1 MSRPFSV
8 LGLDADADE
17 RAIKR
22 AYAAKLKT
30 VRPDEDPEGFQR
42 LNEAYRAALRWAQS
56 RVAQENGSAAGAVAA
71 APAIVVPAAQEDAAT
86 PAPASAPSPADA
98 TPSQPRDLRLRDIG
112 PPQEAEEPPQR
123 FLHACL
129 TVAANARRPELEA
142 WLLAQPA
149 LWSLSRKAAM
159 GRDLVRLLHTQF
171 PPIPDTNFA
180 AIAGFF
186 AIDDLHSGYDPLFVD
201 RLRQALHAAWVAA
214 HGIGEG
220 APIEIPADRDGWPV
234 YGVARTED
242 AQAELASRRRERA
255 IRHLIETRHPE
266 LLGRTSWWKLAAGVL
281 FSPRVTEISK
291 ALESLGSDADA
302 RFDAK
307 ALRFWRGAKNVYRL
321 SRGSAFLVFTRSL
334 AIGLVFS
341 TILLSIAMFSK
352 QAPMDAGF
360 AIAIPAIAIAIAL
373 LTSLGWLLLVLGLA
387 FVAWQEQ
394 PDPPPGIARRWHR
407 MTIPLLVALGLVPF
421 ATSVSDALGLPVLAL
436 AAITAWCRQATRH
449 RAPRLLDD
457 RDGNAFWVL
466 LRVVLG
472 LVVVGLSGQITTSDH
487 ALLILC
493 LSLAAAAMALW
504 ALDLVRQRRRRVR

>member
-1 MSRPFSV
+1 MTSPLTL
-8 LGLDADADE
+8 LGLDADADA

-42 LNEAYRAALRWAQS
+42 LNEAYRAALQWVES
-56 RVAQENGSAAGAVAA
+56 HGGHEEGSAVRAAAATSAIVAA
-71 APAIVVPAAQEDAAT
+71 ASQQDAA
-86 PAPASAPSPADA
+86 SHR
-98 TPSQPRDLRLRDIG
+98 PRDLRLRDIG

-142 WLLAQPA
+142 WLLAQPT
-149 LWSLSRKAAM
+149 LWSLSRKAMM

-171 PPIPDTNFA
+171 PPIPDTNFS

-220 APIEIPADRDGWPV
+220 APIEIPTDHDGWPI
-234 YGVARTED
+234 YGPARTEE
-242 AQAELASRRRERA
+242 AQAELASRQRERA
-255 IRHLIETRHPE
+255 IRRLIETRHPE
-266 LLGRTSWWKLAAGVL
+266 LLGRRSWPKLLLGL
-281 FSPRVTEISK
+281 LLPGRMK
-291 ALESLGSDADA
+291 AIVATIEGLGSSADD
-302 RFDAK
+302 RFDPR
-307 ALRFWRGAKNVYRL
+307 ALRFWRGANDLRHA
-321 SRGSAFLVFTRSL
+321 SRGSALLVFTRSL
-334 AIGLVFS
+334 AAGLAFAIFV
-341 TILLSIAMFSK
+341 LSIAFSS
-352 QAPMDAGF
+352 DALSRLGEMVF
-360 AIAIPAIAIAIAL
+360 GMLALGLAITLIA
-373 LTSLGWLLLVLGLA
+373 SLGWLMLVLVLA
-387 FVAWQEQ
+387 FVEWQEG
-394 PDPPPGIARRWHR
+394 PDPPPGASVLWHR
-407 MTIPLLVALGLVPF
+407 MTIPLLVAVGLVPF

-449 RAPRLLDD
+449 RVPRLLDD

-472 LVVVGLSGQITTSDH
+472 LVLVGLSGQIATSDH

-504 ALDLVRQRRRRVR
+504 ALDLVRQRRSRVR

>member
-1 MSRPFSV
+1 MTSPLTL

-42 LNEAYRAALRWAQS
+42 LNEAYRAALQWAES
-56 RVAQENGSAAGAVAA
+56 RRAHEDGSGARVSPATSTIVAA
-71 APAIVVPAAQEDAAT
+71 ASQEDAA
-86 PAPASAPSPADA
+86 PPR
-98 TPSQPRDLRLRDIG
+98 PRDLHLRDIG

-129 TVAANARRPELEA
+129 TVAANATRPEFEA

-149 LWSLSRKAAM
+149 LWSLSRKATM

-234 YGVARTED
+234 YGAARTED
-242 AQAELASRRRERA
+242 AQAEFASRQRERA
-255 IRHLIETRHPE
+255 MRHLIETRHPE
-266 LLGRTSWWKLAAGVL
+266 LLGRRSWPKLLLGL
-281 FSPRVTEISK
+281 LSSERTKTIVTMIK
-291 ALESLGSDADA
+291 TLGASADD
-302 RFDAK
+302 RFDPR
-307 ALRFWRGAKNVYRL
+307 ALRFWRGAGDLSRL
-321 SRGSAFLVFTRSL
+321 SRGSASLVFLRSASIGFALAILALGFMAPLAAASRRWDL
-334 AIGLVFS
+334 AIGPVAI
-341 TILLSIAMFSK
+341 ILT
-352 QAPMDAGF
+352 
-360 AIAIPAIAIAIAL
+360 IAL
-373 LTSLGWLLLVLGLA
+373 IASLGWLVLVLGLA

-407 MTIPLLVALGLVPF
+407 MTIPLLVAVGLVPF

-449 RAPRLLDD
+449 RVPRLLDD

-472 LVVVGLSGQITTSDH
+472 LVVVGLSGQIATSDH

-504 ALDLVRQRRRRVR
+504 TLDLVRQRHRRAC